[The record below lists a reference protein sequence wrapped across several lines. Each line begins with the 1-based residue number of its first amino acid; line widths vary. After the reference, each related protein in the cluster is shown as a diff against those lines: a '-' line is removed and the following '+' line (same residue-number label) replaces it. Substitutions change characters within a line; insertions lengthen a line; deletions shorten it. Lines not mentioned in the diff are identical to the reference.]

1 MTSSANKRSGTRF
14 ESEVVAYINARK
26 PYQVERRAQHG
37 ALDRGDIIGVPD
49 FAIECKNV
57 KDWSKKLGAFVREAE
72 AEAENARVPFGAVIV
87 KRRNDSVG
95 RAYVVMALEQFVQIL
110 P

>member
-1 MTSSANKRSGTRF
+1 MEF
-14 ESEVVAYINARK
+14 IDERK
-26 PYQVERRAQHG
+26 PDPVERRAQFG
-37 ALDRGDIIGVPD
+37 ALDRGDIVGVPD
-49 FAIECKNV
+49 WALECKAV
-57 KDWSKKLGAFVREAE
+57 QDWSKKLGAFVREAE

-95 RAYVVMALEQFVQIL
+95 RANVVMALEQFVQIL